1 MCFYEL
7 ISSIRKTV
15 NKELKKLSLPNNPK
29 YLYDPIRYTLNGAGK
44 RFRPI
49 LVHLTGRALKE
60 DTDSLMKIA
69 LAVELVHNFT
79 LIHDDIMD
87 NDDMRHG
94 QLSIHSKW
102 DNSTAILAGDGI
114 FAIAQILLC
123 SLPNQA
129 NQICRFFNQTTLEVC
144 EGQALDKQFENDS
157 NITEEEYLEMV
168 EKKTGALL
176 GACAALP
183 AILKNQE
190 NTNINQLSEF
200 GRAIGKGFQLHD
212 DLLEIYG
219 DPMKMGKSLGSDIT
233 EGKQTIMAIK
243 ARKKFPNEW
252 KSMIT
257 KSVELD
263 NFKNFRD
270 FFEKSGIKNETEIMA
285 KTYFTLARETINDI
299 NILNGIE
306 LNSFVDIIEK
316 RTF

>member
-123 SLPNQA
+123 SLPNQV

-190 NTNINQLSEF
+190 NRNINQLSEF